1 MSKGK
6 PPARAVADT
15 SVAVALAL
23 GGHPNH
29 DASVLA
35 VNEWAPAL
43 AGHAWFET
51 FSVLS
56 RLPDAFRLSATS
68 ARTIISHN
76 FADVAWLTPQAQLSL
91 TAALADTSIAG
102 GAVYDAVVAASAL
115 MRALPMLTAD
125 RRAAKTYEALGV
137 AWILIAGDELQ
148 AVH

>member
-68 ARTIISHN
+68 ARKIILHN

-115 MRALPMLTAD
+115 MRSLPMLTSD
-125 RRAAKTYEALGV
+125 RRAVSTYQALGV
-137 AWILIAGDELQ
+137 EWILVAGNESQ